1 MNMLLVSQGLAE
13 TLEQGDAPVGL
24 GLAVLIPGGLGDR
37 NSSRRLPFVRVGA
50 EADVSSDES
59 PRSVGLPLGD
69 ASDH

>member
-1 MNMLLVSQGLAE
+1 MNMLLVPKGLAE
-13 TLEQGDAPVGL
+13 TVERDAPVGL
-24 GLAVLIPGGLGDR
+24 SLAVVILGELGDR

-59 PRSVGLPLGD
+59 PRSVGLPVGD